1 MKDKEIIEEKTIDYI
16 KVLAQK
22 IGARPAGSA
31 AEKQAM
37 DYIQEKMEHFG
48 YQVHRSEAPFA
59 SEWIYFP
66 VFGIGAILLILV
78 GLLLPITPIPAL
90 LLPFIY
96 IALPQVSR
104 MLIQKKPLDSMSENL
119 FACNPDTDQPHR
131 LIICAHVDSGHMSGL
146 NQPFLLN
153 FYNQLLF
160 YGQRIAIFLAMLAIV
175 EMIGVKLPE
184 EIFLAIKILVILLG
198 SVWFV
203 LDLIDQVGNSGKYSR
218 GANDNA
224 SGVAV
229 AMSFAREL
237 MYKPPKG
244 YQVAFLFTGAEET
257 GLHGAQAFSKRLNPD
272 TDVVL
277 NLDMVGIGNR
287 LVYVTAEGTLKRM
300 HTDKLI
306 NSVIRKADKNA
317 KGLWYTVRSADFAAF
332 LRNGIRAASLEM
344 RSGNQTGYFYHSQYD
359 QVRNIDE
366 TALTSMSQFLKFFV
380 AFYEDVV

>member
-1 MKDKEIIEEKTIDYI
+1 MKEKEIIEEKAIDYI
-16 KVLAQK
+16 KVLSQE

-37 DYIQEKMEHFG
+37 DYIQEKMENFG
-48 YQVHRSEAPFA
+48 YHVHRSEAPFA
-59 SEWIYFP
+59 SEWVYFP

-96 IALPQVSR
+96 IALPQISR
-104 MLIQKKPLDSMSENL
+104 VLIQRKPLDSTSQNL
-119 FACNPDTDQPHR
+119 FACNPHSTEPNR

-146 NQPFLLN
+146 SQPLLLN

-160 YGQRIAIFLAMLAIV
+160 YGQRIAIFLAMLAVV
-175 EMIGVKLPE
+175 EIIGLKLPP

-198 SVWFV
+198 SIWFV
-203 LDLIDQVGNSGKYSR
+203 LDLIDQVGGAGKHSP

-229 AMSFAREL
+229 AIEFAQD
-237 MYKPPKG
+237 MMHKAPKG

-257 GLHGAQAFSKRLNPD
+257 GLHGAEAFSKELNPEN
-272 TDVVL
+272 DVVL
-277 NLDMVGIGNR
+277 NLDMIGFGNR
-287 LVYVTAEGTLKRM
+287 LVYVSAEGTLKRL
-300 HTDKLI
+300 HTDKLM
-306 NSVIRKADKNA
+306 NNVIVKADKNA
-317 KGLWYTVRSADFAAF
+317 KPIWYTVRSADFAAF

-344 RSGNQTGYFYHSQYD
+344 RSGNQTGYFYHSQFD
-359 QVRNIDE
+359 HARNIDE
-366 TALTSMSQFLKFFV
+366 AALHSMNRFLRFFV